1 MIEQPK
7 TGIALALDDWRALIN
22 DDWRGL
28 TIALYMVLVGYGVLV
43 GIPVISTAWV
53 TKLGFTEV
61 EVGRV
66 AGMEL
71 GGLSAGAIVA
81 AWVINHM
88 NRRLIVFI
96 GIFLAALA
104 NGLCLKYVD
113 YETVLWLRFL
123 AGFGSGMYTAV
134 AMAVF
139 GTSIR
144 PALAYN
150 LMLFSFA
157 FSQALEMR
165 ILPQLSMNGIYWVFI
180 VCFLLTLPFL
190 GWIKSYPKPRS
201 METKPETTNK
211 NNSSKPLLA
220 WVCLF
225 AIFLTYINIGAY
237 WTYIEL
243 DALDSNTNPELV
255 SEVLVW
261 ASLCSLLGCLI
272 ATLLSNRF
280 GLLRPLLIAL
290 FTMATGVGMLA
301 FGINE
306 PKFLMSVFTFN
317 LLWIFT
323 DVYQMGSLANF
334 DHGGNYAAY
343 LPAAQGLGQ
352 IVGPNI
358 AASLLAINLGYSS
371 VFVMCWSAAMLAM
384 LIYWILYRYLRT
396 RYPSIADAS

>member
-7 TGIALALDDWRALIN
+7 TGIALALDAWRALIN
-22 DDWRGL
+22 ADWRGL
-28 TIALYMVLVGYGVLV
+28 TSALYMVLVGYGVLV

-66 AGMEL
+66 AGMDL

-81 AWVINHM
+81 AWVINRM

-113 YETVLWLRFL
+113 YDTVLWLRFL

-180 VCFLLTLPFL
+180 ICFLLTLPFL
-190 GWIKSYPKPRS
+190 GWSKSYPKSRTQDTES
-201 METKPETTNK
+201 MTTNK
-211 NNSSKPLLA
+211 TIHQSHF
-220 WVCLF
+220 WHGF
-225 AIFLTYINIGAY
+225 AFLQSFSPTS
-237 WTYIEL
+237 T
-243 DALDSNTNPELV
+243 
-255 SEVLVW
+255 
-261 ASLCSLLGCLI
+261 
-272 ATLLSNRF
+272 
-280 GLLRPLLIAL
+280 
-290 FTMATGVGMLA
+290 
-301 FGINE
+301 
-306 PKFLMSVFTFN
+306 
-317 LLWIFT
+317 
-323 DVYQMGSLANF
+323 
-334 DHGGNYAAY
+334 
-343 LPAAQGLGQ
+343 
-352 IVGPNI
+352 
-358 AASLLAINLGYSS
+358 
-371 VFVMCWSAAMLAM
+371 
-384 LIYWILYRYLRT
+384 
-396 RYPSIADAS
+396 